1 MSVLNINI
9 EELLKEL
16 DPATL
21 QALEQLLAEDAPA
34 VRKTIQNILD
44 EPISEKVEK
53 SLDKPLIPKTFQPTA
68 PPRKRRGRKIQEI
81 LRNFDPISRENIRNV
96 TNYQDEILNLYD
108 NTEYEGEEVRGR
120 RFIRWRFIRD
130 LERDLTSDF
139 MTKIRE
145 KVNTSFYIR
154 HIFSYQLRN
163 IEDGS
168 LMVMFPNKASPWFEH
183 FSDAEKWLSERE
195 KERLEPD
202 NINRADT
209 TWVFENQFN
218 VDIKVVLDRQ
228 PLLGTGPLPD
238 WLRNCARGRSGP
250 MVALDTYQDNLC
262 LWRCIAIHRGSR
274 PDRSTTAARELAKS
288 FFNLIATP
296 QDCRKTSLD
305 ELDEV
310 EKHLN
315 KKQVFKD
322 WLGICVYE
330 PERMEDSE
338 VVWHLRRKPPAK
350 LTNILTIGI
359 YEGHAFLIKDI
370 TKLAKIYVCVHC
382 RSRFTQACNLQR
394 HTQTC
399 AQGKTVIDCPAERVE
414 LPQAAFE
421 KAFYPKHSSSPESLR
436 WLEQEAA
443 FRKIHIHHAAC
454 GHGGE
459 RWVERAPVDGYNH
472 ETKTVFQYHGCHW
485 HGCRKCYPY

>member
-1 MSVLNINI
+1 MSAHNINI

-53 SLDKPLIPKTFQPTA
+53 SLNKPLIPKKFQPIA
-68 PPRKRRGRKIQEI
+68 PPRKRGRKTQEI
-81 LRNFDPISRENIRNV
+81 LRKFDPITRDNIRNV
-96 TNYQDEILNLYD
+96 TNYQNEILDLYD
-108 NTEYEGEEVRGR
+108 TSEYEGEEERGR
-120 RFIRWRFIRD
+120 RYIRWRFIRE

-139 MTKIRE
+139 MSKIRE
-145 KVNTSFYIR
+145 KVHTSFYAR

-163 IEDGS
+163 IEEGT
-168 LMVMFPNKASPWFEH
+168 VIVYYTNKGSPWFDY
-183 FSDAEKWLSERE
+183 FCDAEKWLSERE
-195 KERLEPD
+195 KVRLDPD
-202 NINRADT
+202 NIERPNT
-209 TWVFENQFN
+209 KWVFEAYFN

-238 WLRNCARGRSGP
+238 WLRNLSHGRNMLS
-250 MVALDTYQDNLC
+250 LDTYRDNLC
-262 LWRCIAIHRGSR
+262 LWRFIAVHRDSR

-288 FFNLIATP
+288 FFNLIAIP
-296 QDCRKTSLD
+296 QDCRKTCLD

-315 KKQVFKD
+315 KKQIFKD

-330 PERMEDSE
+330 PECMEDGE

-359 YEGHAFLIKDI
+359 YEGHAFIIKDI
-370 TKLAKIYVCVHC
+370 SKLAKIYACVHC
-382 RSRFTQACNLQR
+382 RSRFTQACHLQR

-399 AQGKTVIDCPAERVE
+399 SQGKTVIECPAEKVE
-414 LPQAAFE
+414 LPQTAFE
-421 KAFYPKHSSSPESLR
+421 KTFI
-436 WLEQEAA
+436 QN
-443 FRKIHIHHAAC
+443 IHLLQNLFAGLNKKQHFVKFTFTTLLA
-454 GHGGE
+454 GME
-459 RWVERAPVDGYNH
+459 VKDGLSAH
-472 ETKTVFQYHGCHW
+472 L
-485 HGCRKCYPY
+485 